1 MTTGD
6 YSIFESAKK
15 FAMKIRRIQNLLL
28 VICLFSLTP
37 IWSAAQKTQPGPG
50 YLKLTIFRYKNDS
63 QEKQLDNY
71 LRQALVPALHRLKIG
86 PVGVFSNIANDTA
99 VIKSKYVV
107 ISLPTIGMM
116 ETLDRKL
123 AVDKTLQSN
132 GAEYINASY
141 KTPAFDRMEV
151 VLLRAFSLAPRLEI
165 PKLKSS
171 KDERVYELRSYEGPT
186 EKLFLNKVHMFNQ
199 GGEVGIF
206 RRLNFNA
213 AFYGEVLAGARMPN
227 LMYMTCFEDNNDREA
242 HWKAFGSDP
251 EWKTLSAMPE
261 YKNNVSR
268 SEKVLL
274 RPASYSDL

>member
-1 MTTGD
+1 MTIAN
-6 YSIFESAKK
+6 YSIFVSAKK
-15 FAMKIRRIQNLLL
+15 CAMTLKRIQNLLL
-28 VICLFSLTP
+28 VLCLFSLAP
-37 IWSAAQKTQPGPG
+37 IWSAAQKTQSQPG
-50 YLKLTIFRYKNDS
+50 YLKLTIFRYKNNI
-63 QEKQLDNY
+63 QEKQLDDY
-71 LRQALVPALHRLKIG
+71 LQQALVPALHRMKIG
-86 PVGVFSNIANDTA
+86 PVGVFSNLANDTA
-99 VIKSKYVV
+99 TIKSKYVL
-107 ISLPTIGMM
+107 ISLPSLGMM

-123 AVDKTLQSN
+123 AVDKTLQTN

-151 VLLRAFSLAPRLEI
+151 ILLRAFSLAPRLET
-165 PKLKSS
+165 PKLKDP
-171 KDERVYELRSYEGPT
+171 KNERVYELRSYEGPT
-186 EKLFLNKVHMFNQ
+186 EKLFLNKVHMFNE

-227 LMYMTCFEDNNDREA
+227 LMYMTCFENNNDREA

-268 SEKVLL
+268 SEKILL
-274 RPASYSDL
+274 RPTSYSDL